1 MIFKG
6 SGVALVT
13 PFKEDNVYEVDYDK
27 LRELVGMHVKNNT
40 DAIIVCGTTGEA
52 STMTDEEKALVLA
65 TTKMVSAGRVP
76 VIAGTGSNDTR
87 HAAELSI
94 KAEQLGVDALLIVTP
109 YYNKCTQEGLVLHYK
124 RIAECVSIPIILY
137 NVPSRTGVNILP
149 ETVLELAR
157 IPNIVGIKE
166 ASGNLKQ
173 IKEIIALTKGLDKD
187 FAVYSG
193 NDDQIYDVLDLGGDG
208 VISVLANVRPKDTHK
223 ICDYYFE
230 GNKEKSKK
238 IQELYQPLIKAL
250 FNEVNPIPVKSALE
264 IEGYNVGEPRLP
276 LTKGTEETKQ
286 ILKRELKKTEE

>member
-1 MIFKG
+1 MVFKG

-13 PFKEDNVYEVDYDK
+13 PFKKGNIYEIDYDK
-27 LRELVGMHVKNNT
+27 LRELVGMHIKNHT

-52 STMTDEEKALVLA
+52 STMTDEEKSLVIA
-65 TTKMVSAGRVP
+65 TAKMVAAGRVP

-87 HAAELSI
+87 RAAELSI
-94 KAEQLGVDALLIVTP
+94 KAEQLGADALLIVTP
-109 YYNKCTQEGLVLHYK
+109 YYNKCTQKGLFLHYK

-149 ETVLELAR
+149 KTVLELAK

-166 ASGNLKQ
+166 ASGNLNQ
-173 IKEIIALTKGLDKD
+173 IKEIIELTKGLDKD

-193 NDDQIYDVLDLGGDG
+193 NDNQIYDVLDLGGDG
-208 VISVLANVRPKDTHK
+208 VISVLANIRPKDTHK
-223 ICDYYFE
+223 LCQHYFD

-250 FNEVNPIPVKSALE
+250 FNEVNPIPIKTALLV
-264 IEGYNVGEPRLP
+264 EGYNVGELRLP
-276 LTKGTEETKQ
+276 LTKGSEETEQ